1 MISTDILNKHELND
15 KIHEYQKNLLTT
27 VLDEVKIL
35 KDKFSLLQPG
45 NGSFGDEYW
54 FIILIKVQDYLS
66 IDYEENNLAINQLEG
81 ILRYIQWFNSMWPP
95 RKDKKGNYKLP
106 KRVNPPEIS
115 LFNNF

>member
-1 MISTDILNKHELND
+1 MISTDILNKSELNN
-15 KIHEYQKNLLTT
+15 KIYEYQKNLLTI

-35 KDKFSLLQPG
+35 EDKFFLLQPG

-106 KRVNPPEIS
+106 KKCQPPEIS
-115 LFNNF
+115 L